1 MKLFNNDIENN
12 YIEIINDYFNQW
24 QSIKNTEQHKDFFSK
39 LPPTFGMFET
49 SILNQINHFLE
60 ISCNLIE
67 INEET
72 VKAQFYE
79 SLNSKIQSAKDIFN
93 ANLQNIVKF
102 AQEERAIE

>member
-1 MKLFNNDIENN
+1 MDYLNINLNNDHER
-12 YIEIINDYFNQW
+12 
-24 QSIKNTEQHKDFFSK
+24 NTNILDGYD
-39 LPPTFGMFET
+39 LET
-49 SILNQINHFLE
+49 LFLE

-72 VKAQFYE
+72 VKKQFHE

-93 ANLQNIVKF
+93 ANLKNIVKY